1 MGVFAVWSSDILQ
14 RINEAAAQ
22 QTFRDLSKEVV
33 ERFLQTVVVLDDG
46 AFMKPPA
53 EVGVPREP
61 DEDAPILE
69 EGPEA
74 IAPAPEIPDPISC
87 PLDAQAL
94 ITNFAAR
101 GLVCAVLAPWSDGDG
116 SAATISASRRADIV
130 ILDWQLGDE
139 GAQATGI
146 IRQLIENDAEAGG
159 RLRMIA
165 VYTANPDLEAVRAA
179 VGEVLTNFKAT
190 DRPGNILALEAAHTK
205 ILFICKGATPALAGR
220 IEEPDLPAR
229 LIDEFV
235 NIAKGI
241 LANGALG
248 CIAAIREDTHRVL
261 ARFHSGMD
269 APFLT
274 HRILLVTPEDAE
286 DYAVDLLG
294 SEFLAVLE
302 GRMIGSR
309 YAGREAIQ
317 LALSELEAQDVVFR
331 LMTAKASAENAQTI
345 TVDDLMKLV
354 DAGPA
359 GLAEIPNV
367 SGGAF
372 PISRSSV

>member
-1 MGVFAVWSSDILQ
+1 M
-14 RINEAAAQ
+14 
-22 QTFRDLSKEVV
+22 
-33 ERFLQTVVVLDDG
+33 
-46 AFMKPPA
+46 
-53 EVGVPREP
+53 
-61 DEDAPILE
+61 
-69 EGPEA
+69 
-74 IAPAPEIPDPISC
+74 
-87 PLDAQAL
+87 
-94 ITNFAAR
+94 
-101 GLVCAVLAPWSDGDG
+101 CAVLAPWSDGDG

-205 ILFICKGATPALAGR
+205 ILFICKGATSALAGR

-235 NIAKGI
+235 DIAKGI
-241 LANGALG
+241 LANVALG

-274 HRILLVTPEDAE
+274 HRILPRD
-286 DYAVDLLG
+286 
-294 SEFLAVLE
+294 
-302 GRMIGSR
+302 
-309 YAGREAIQ
+309 AGR
-317 LALSELEAQDVVFR
+317 R
-331 LMTAKASAENAQTI
+331 R
-345 TVDDLMKLV
+345 
-354 DAGPA
+354 
-359 GLAEIPNV
+359 GLRRPT
-367 SGGAF
+367 S
-372 PISRSSV
+372 